1 MWIVFLKTF
10 LELGDAVSE
19 NLEFAHENSEKVS
32 YGEET
37 ITENNLLEILRR
49 HKHKRTQL
57 TAISKGQ
64 EAKTGADWE
73 WVIVGAKYS
82 FFMRVQAKR
91 TKKNNKLSIKHKVGN
106 TGQQQI
112 DILINGCNSITS
124 CWMPVYCF
132 YSKETERVKWKHTP
146 SGRHINKKYKYGCLI
161 APAEEVKKI
170 SVKSIKDVEGIALPW
185 HCFFISSS
193 IDAGCVITRTNFLK
207 IHKNMRKFVAP
218 YEFFHDVYSVDRDRL
233 MSAKKIFP
241 TMDDLNGHTEFDG
254 HMRGVRLTNEEE
266 IYMERDRDRSGEA
279 GVGRFLI
286 VDVRE

>member
-1 MWIVFLKTF
+1 MLVNTF

-19 NLEFAHENSEKVS
+19 NLEFAHANSEKVS

-91 TKKNNKLSIKHKVGN
+91 TRRNNKLSIKHKVGKA
-106 TGQQQI
+106 GIEQI
-112 DILINGCNSITS
+112 DILINGCKPKTS
-124 CWMPVYCF
+124 LWLPVYCF
-132 YSKETERVKWKHTP
+132 YSKESERVKWKHTP
-146 SGRHINKKYKYGCLI
+146 SSSIFTKIYKYGCLI

-170 SVKSIKDVEGIALPW
+170 DVKSIKDVEGVSFPW
-185 HCFFISSS
+185 HCLFLSSS
-193 IDAGCVITRTNFLK
+193 SGADSAGVFKRTLTLNTGVNELRFVQLHES
-207 IHKNMRKFVAP
+207 IH
-218 YEFFHDVYSVDRDRL
+218 DIYSFDIDRL
-233 MSAKKIFP
+233 INASKYFP
-241 TMDDLNGHTEFDG
+241 TMDDLNGRTDFNGD
-254 HMRGVRLTNEEE
+254 MRGVRLTNIEEVNR
-266 IYMERDRDRSGEA
+266 ERDRNRSGDENVA
-279 GVGRFLI
+279 RFLM